1 LWYGPFGLVVIGII
15 VLVAVSRKRKRHESE
30 VDDLETHLN
39 KDEADR
45 LNDILGKGEH
55 K

>member
-1 LWYGPFGLVVIGII
+1 
-15 VLVAVSRKRKRHESE
+15 